1 MTTLLHPTYFPNVA
15 HFVKMVKSEFVVFE
29 YYDNYQKQTYRNRT
43 CIYAANGKLSLNI
56 PVNYSQVNREFY
68 RDVQIANIENWQS
81 NHWKSITSAYNT
93 SPFFEYYKDEL
104 ISLFKTKFEN
114 LYEFNMACIQAVLD
128 CLQFKVH
135 FQRSSAFEKKMNN
148 TNDWRHL
155 VLAKKEPIYNLE
167 PYFQV
172 FSTKYGFIENLSI
185 LDVLFNLGPDS
196 INYLKSQDLG

>member
-43 CIYAANGKLSLNI
+43 CIYAANGKMSLNI

-104 ISLFKTKFEN
+104 ISLFETKFEN

-148 TNDWRHL
+148 TNDWRHPVSYTHL
-155 VLAKKEPIYNLE
+155 TLPTTSRV
-167 PYFQV
+167 
-172 FSTKYGFIENLSI
+172 
-185 LDVLFNLGPDS
+185 
-196 INYLKSQDLG
+196 